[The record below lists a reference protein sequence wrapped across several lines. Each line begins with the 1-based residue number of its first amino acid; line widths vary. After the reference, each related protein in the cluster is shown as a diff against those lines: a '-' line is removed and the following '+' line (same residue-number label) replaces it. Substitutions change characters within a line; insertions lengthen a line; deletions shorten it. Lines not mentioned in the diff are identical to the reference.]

1 MGSALN
7 EKGVLLRDIIDI
19 PDRVR
24 PGDLLVSLAEGFD
37 TSAEAIRQYVVTP
50 QLAARLGDALGLVGA
65 AVRSNKSHAA
75 YLHGSFGSGK
85 SHFMTVLQ
93 AMLNGDQAARGKQK
107 LQPLLA
113 EHRGWLTGRKFLLV
127 PYHLIG
133 AESLDAAVLGGYVR
147 RIREVRPDASTPAVY
162 RDDAMLVDAR
172 SWRARMG
179 DQAFIRTLSEKPGDP
194 DDWNGSTWTPAS
206 LDAAFAA
213 PRGPREPPR
222 ASPARAAG
230 GRSPATARSEQ
241 SGRGMRGSCF
251 RRPVRSA
258 KFFSQSRE
266 LPFQCPAMKADAQ
279 VFLNRDEHLVERQ
292 R

>member
-147 RIREVRPDASTPAVY
+147 RIREVRPDASSPADQ
-162 RDDAMLVDAR
+162 RPARHDAVVIPHL
-172 SWRARMG
+172 
-179 DQAFIRTLSEKPGDP
+179 
-194 DDWNGSTWTPAS
+194 
-206 LDAAFAA
+206 
-213 PRGPREPPR
+213 GPRRPGGVP
-222 ASPARAAG
+222 AAG
-230 GRSPATARSEQ
+230 N
-241 SGRGMRGSCF
+241 
-251 RRPVRSA
+251 RPVRDQRARARAGLRRGGAVPRRADPLAVQPSGRSGVRQHRGEQA
-258 KFFSQSRE
+258 GQTGRE
-266 LPFQCPAMKADAQ
+266 CGEAPAGADRVVHRPAA
-279 VFLNRDEHLVERQ
+279 
-292 R
+292 